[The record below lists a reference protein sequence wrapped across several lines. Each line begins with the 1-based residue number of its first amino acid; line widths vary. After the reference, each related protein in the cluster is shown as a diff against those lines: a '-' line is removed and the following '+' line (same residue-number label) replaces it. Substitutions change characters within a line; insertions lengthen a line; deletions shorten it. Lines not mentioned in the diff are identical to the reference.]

1 MANKDNPGKGAAFE
15 RAVQSYLA
23 SQGINVRKDYTVEIG
38 AGQKKRPRKFDLGSN
53 TPKIIVECKSH
64 SWTEGG
70 NAPSAKMAVWNEA
83 MYYFFLAPAEYRKL
97 LFVLL
102 SRFEPESET
111 LLQYYVRRF
120 EHLIPRGVEIWEYD
134 ETASAALPMF
144 PLKPND

>member
-15 RAVQSYLA
+15 NAVQQFLA
-23 SQGINVRKDYTVEIG
+23 SQAIAVRKNYTLEVG
-38 AGQKKRPRKFDLGSN
+38 VALKKRPRKFDLGSDQ
-53 TPKIIVECKSH
+53 PKLVVECKSH

-83 MYYFFLAPAEYRKL
+83 MYYFSLVPPGYRKA

-102 SRFEPESET
+102 SRFEPEGET

-120 EHLIPRGVEIWEYD
+120 DHLIPAGVEIWEYD
-134 ETASAALPMF
+134 QSSGSALLMYPTAGI
-144 PLKPND
+144 